1 VNSPPK
7 LTHLRIIVLVVP
19 ILLQRNVVVSLV
31 FSVLH
36 LLVSCFAGASYD
48 GDDRRRRVFSSCV
61 MATQACQGS
70 HTHDRRTSQL
80 LSNLRFLK
88 K

>member
-1 VNSPPK
+1 MNSPPK

-36 LLVSCFAGASYD
+36 LHVSCFAGASYN

-61 MATQACQGS
+61 VATQACRAS
-70 HTHDRRTSQL
+70 HTHDGRCSGRLASVC
-80 LSNLRFLK
+80 RY
-88 K
+88 